1 VIVPTG
7 TKMSQPHVMLM
18 MGIPSPD
25 LAELAFLAGIHSV
38 ILDCEHGFPLGPEI
52 RPMLLAAQANGGRC
66 MVRIPPS
73 EADQV
78 AVLADIGVDAILL
91 SAVRTVIQVTEVL
104 ALVSFPGD
112 GTRSLNPFVPAAG
125 IPGDAAA
132 LFKSAKALGIW
143 AMAETA
149 EFLVDLERPQPR
161 ALDGDRQ
168 GSLTGI
174 IIGPYDLSA
183 DLGCQPD
190 PRDGELRRAVGRFA
204 DCAEALG
211 LEWGLFVRDA
221 EALRQWND
229 VGVRPRTIVLGY
241 DRDLWFQ
248 ACLARC
254 NDILSL
260 EGDRETDAS

>member
-1 VIVPTG
+1 VTVPPG
-7 TKMSQPHVMLM
+7 APMRQPHVMLM
-18 MGIPSPD
+18 MGMASPD

-52 RPMLLAAQANGGRC
+52 RPMLLTAQANGGRC

-73 EADQV
+73 EAAQV
-78 AVLADIGVDAILL
+78 GVLADLGVDAILL
-91 SAVRTVIQVTEVL
+91 SAVRTLGQVIE
-104 ALVSFPGD
+104 ASARAAFPGD

-125 IPGDAAA
+125 VPGDAAA
-132 LFKSAKALGIW
+132 LSKSAEALGIW

-149 EFLVDLERPQPR
+149 EFLEDLERLQPR
-161 ALDGDRQ
+161 APGGDRP
-168 GSLTGI
+168 GSLTGV

-190 PRDGELRRAVGRFA
+190 PLDGELRRAVGRFV
-204 DCAEALG
+204 DGAEALG
-211 LEWGLFVRDA
+211 LEWGLFVRDTD
-221 EALRQWND
+221 ALRQWND

-260 EGDRETDAS
+260 EGGRETDGS